1 VPEEHNG
8 RASRIVDVPLEILR
22 RPLDHPHVRP
32 ILDRLDHELVTTE
45 PDGGICHI
53 HIDPTDVEDGNGAF
67 FIAYVDDVPSACG
80 AYRRIEA
87 ATAEV
92 KRMWVD
98 PERRGL
104 RLGAAILRTIEDA
117 ARAEGFTELRLE
129 TGEHLEAAVGLYR
142 SFGFEQ
148 CEPWG
153 DYIASP
159 LSYCMSK
166 PI

>member
-1 VPEEHNG
+1 MNSTPV
-8 RASRIVDVPLEILR
+8 EILR
-22 RPLDHPHVRP
+22 RSLDHPHVRP
-32 ILDRLDHELVTTE
+32 MLDRLDHELITTE

-67 FIAYVDDVPSACG
+67 FIAYVEGAPSACG
-80 AYRRIEA
+80 AYRRIGPH
-87 ATAEV
+87 TAEV

-104 RLGAAILRTIEDA
+104 QLGAAILRTIVEA
-117 ARAEGFTELRLE
+117 TTAEGYRELKLE

-142 SFGFEQ
+142 RFGFEQ

-153 DYIASP
+153 DYIDSP
-159 LSYCMSK
+159 HSYCMAK
-166 PI
+166 TL

>member
-1 VPEEHNG
+1 MTP
-8 RASRIVDVPLEILR
+8 EILR

-45 PDGGICHI
+45 PDGGVCHI

-80 AYRRIEA
+80 AYRRIGPT
-87 ATAEV
+87 TAEV

-117 ARAEGFTELRLE
+117 ARVEGFTELKLE

-142 SFGFEQ
+142 SFGFDR

-153 DYIASP
+153 DYVDSP

-166 PI
+166 PLARGT